1 MNINKG
7 KNSFKEEISCINGL
21 VFDLISPKILI
32 FDNEIIIVLNTWRF
46 APNTPLVPNR
56 NSHGLPL
63 DFKISNMAYWQNVS
77 PNQNVEV

>member
-32 FDNEIIIVLNTWRF
+32 FDNEIIVLNT
-46 APNTPLVPNR
+46 
-56 NSHGLPL
+56 
-63 DFKISNMAYWQNVS
+63 
-77 PNQNVEV
+77 